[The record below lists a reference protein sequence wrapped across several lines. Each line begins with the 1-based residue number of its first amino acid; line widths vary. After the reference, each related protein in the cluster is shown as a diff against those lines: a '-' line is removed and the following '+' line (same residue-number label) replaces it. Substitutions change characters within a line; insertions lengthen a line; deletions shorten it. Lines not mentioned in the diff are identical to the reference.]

1 MPEVHPGVTCDKS
14 GMSPIVGPCWHLVGR
29 NYDLCQEE
37 YDKLPA
43 EEKVNF
49 ERVAA
54 QHCMPHR
61 KFGGWCG
68 RGGGFG
74 GKLAA
79 RFVADV
85 SIFDGTQVAPGT
97 PFTKIWRLKNVGEWA
112 WPPGTQLTFVGGDQ
126 MSANLLVPLA
136 REAPVAPGEEV
147 DVSVDMIAP
156 RARRRWGQRF
166 WAHVQVVDPAA
177 PALPPTELEI
187 AAAAEKAAE
196 IQATAASEDEADDAG
211 AADDAPA
218 AAGAPSA
225 SGVVKDEVKEEEVVA
240 AAEAPTPA
248 EA

>member
-85 SIFDGTQVAPGT
+85 SIFDGTQVAPCT

-136 REAPVAPGEEV
+136 REAPVALGEEV

-156 RARRRWGQRF
+156 RELGRYVGYWRLTGPHARRRWGQRF
-166 WAHVQVVDPAA
+166 WAHVHVVDPAA
-177 PALPPTELEI
+177 PSLPPTELEI

-211 AADDAPA
+211 AADGASSAP
-218 AAGAPSA
+218 
-225 SGVVKDEVKEEEVVA
+225 
-240 AAEAPTPA
+240 
-248 EA
+248 